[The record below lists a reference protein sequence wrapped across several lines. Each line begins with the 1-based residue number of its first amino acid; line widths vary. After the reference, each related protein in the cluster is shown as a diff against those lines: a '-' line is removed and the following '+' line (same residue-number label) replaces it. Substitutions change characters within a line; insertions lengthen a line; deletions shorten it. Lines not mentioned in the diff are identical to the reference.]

1 MEARRAFVD
10 FSSLDFEIVDYAL
23 YVVLE
28 AVDRVDND
36 EESALE
42 RSAIRQL
49 KNRLSI
55 AYEKL
60 LP

>member
-1 MEARRAFVD
+1 MDAGRTFVD

-23 YVVLE
+23 AHVLE
-28 AVDRVDND
+28 AVERVDND

-42 RSAIRQL
+42 RSAIRRL
-49 KNRLSI
+49 KDRLSI

-60 LP
+60 EP

>member
-1 MEARRAFVD
+1 MDERRALVD
-10 FSSLDFEIVDYAL
+10 FSSLDFEIIDYAL
-23 YVVLE
+23 SVVLE

-42 RSAIRQL
+42 RSAIRRL
-49 KNRLSI
+49 KDRLSI